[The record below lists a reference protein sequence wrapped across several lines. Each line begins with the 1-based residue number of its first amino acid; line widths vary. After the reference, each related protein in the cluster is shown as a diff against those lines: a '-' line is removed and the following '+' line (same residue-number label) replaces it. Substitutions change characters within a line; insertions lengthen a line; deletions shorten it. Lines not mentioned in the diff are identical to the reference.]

1 MKLSIPAGGEVLFNQ
16 EVPAALSR
24 FKAPGARIHAA
35 NGAYGTMLL
44 QGLPPKETKAWY
56 GVFQIQKD
64 TAFYATTKSSGPSP
78 LTRLRILLKSDQLM
92 QVQGIGDVFMQE
104 GQANIMYS
112 PANQYTFFYKK
123 NREYISLD
131 VYYSLEIL
139 SKWRTLFPAL
149 EEFVMKV
156 EADRAAML
164 STVPLRLTASIF
176 SIVHDLVNCP
186 YDQAYHKL
194 YFENKMSL
202 LLFLLLV
209 QTIQPLPDDEYNRE
223 NISSI
228 LRAKS
233 IIVKDEQFHYSIPEI
248 ASQVGLNEMK
258 LKKGFKQVF
267 GVGLYGF
274 LMNTRMEKARELLES
289 TSKPVN
295 EISVLVG
302 YKSTSSFIKLYKK
315 RFGHSPYAW
324 RRLQK
329 TQHNGANEV

>member
-16 EVPAALSR
+16 HVPVELTR
-24 FKAPGARIHAA
+24 FKAPGAKIHAA
-35 NGAYGTMLL
+35 SGAYGTMLL
-44 QGLPPKETKAWY
+44 QGLPPKDTKAWY
-56 GVFQIQKD
+56 GVFRIQKD
-64 TAFYATTKSSGPSP
+64 TSFHVNTKSSGPSP
-78 LTRLRILLKSDQLM
+78 LTKLRILLKNDQLM
-92 QVQGIGDVFMQE
+92 QVSGIGDVFLKE

-112 PANQYTFFYKK
+112 PGNQYTLYYKK
-123 NREYISLD
+123 GKEYISLD
-131 VYYSLEIL
+131 VYYSLEVL
-139 SKWRTLFPAL
+139 SKWRSLFPSLEDFVARVETSRPAL
-149 EEFVMKV
+149 
-156 EADRAAML
+156 L
-164 STVPLRLTASIF
+164 SSTPLRLTASIF
-176 SIVHDLVNCP
+176 SIIHDLVNCP
-186 YDQAYHKL
+186 YDQLYHKL
-194 YFENKMSL
+194 YFENKVSL

-209 QTIQPLPDDEYNRE
+209 QTIQPLPDDDYNRE

-233 IIVKDEQFHYSIPEI
+233 IITKDEQFHYSIPEI
-248 ASQVGLNEMK
+248 ATQVGLNEVK

-274 LMNTRMEKARELLES
+274 LMTTRMEKARELLES

-324 RRLQK
+324 RRLQRK
-329 TQHNGANEV
+329 KSEV